1 MSGVTAATFAPPP
14 TNPMA
19 QKHDFPFNDKVTDG
33 FATASELI
41 VASTSIISVSPPA
54 DVSVKHTADFS
65 VPVALTL
72 ATTVCCPAGMPDP
85 RK

>member
-1 MSGVTAATFAPPP
+1 MAAGLTPPAQK
-14 TNPMA
+14 PMA
-19 QKHDFPFNDKVTDG
+19 QKQDLPPNCKVTAG
-33 FATASELI
+33 FATASELM

-72 ATTVCCPAGMPDP
+72 PTTVCCPVGMPDP